1 MSEYFIALLAA
12 ASSAASSVL
21 SPALIKPSPPDVH
34 ARNLN
39 PTFDTRPC
47 IQKNF
52 RGRLLDLLAK
62 SSI

>member
-1 MSEYFIALLAA
+1 MSEYFIALLASGLLAA

-39 PTFDTRPC
+39 AVP
-47 IQKNF
+47 
-52 RGRLLDLLAK
+52 A
-62 SSI
+62 